1 MNDEASV
8 HYEATIDQMTEGHT
22 FLLQEFGVT
31 PRIGWQIGK
40 SPTIYFYLSLFFS
53 QEFFYWLSARMAH
66 CCIVPSFISFRS
78 LRTRIWIR

>member
-8 HYEATIDQMTEGHT
+8 HYEATIDQMTEGHS

-40 SPTIYFYLSLFFS
+40 RGNETA
-53 QEFFYWLSARMAH
+53 QDVVVQ
-66 CCIVPSFISFRS
+66 CCEDG
-78 LRTRIWIR
+78 

>member
-31 PRIGWQIGK
+31 PRIGWQIGT
-40 SPTIYFYLSLFFS
+40 SDRLG
-53 QEFFYWLSARMAH
+53 
-66 CCIVPSFISFRS
+66 FRHNFVF
-78 LRTRIWIR
+78 